1 MNSFRK
7 LVVVLALVTVAILTS
22 SGAAFTAIGT
32 TYYEGAAAAGVCAC
46 CPAGPP
52 GSVFVGCY
60 NTVNMPPNAVTC
72 VYEDANGNVFA
83 WVSCINKAPA
93 VADTDAGSDF

>member
-7 LVVVLALVTVAILTS
+7 LVVVLALVTVAILAS
-22 SGAAFTAIGT
+22 SGAAFTAGT
-32 TYYEGAAAAGVCAC
+32 MYYEGAAAAGVCDC

-52 GSVFVGCY
+52 GSVYVGCY

-83 WVSCINKAPA
+83 WVSCINKAA
-93 VADTDAGSDF
+93 AAADTDF